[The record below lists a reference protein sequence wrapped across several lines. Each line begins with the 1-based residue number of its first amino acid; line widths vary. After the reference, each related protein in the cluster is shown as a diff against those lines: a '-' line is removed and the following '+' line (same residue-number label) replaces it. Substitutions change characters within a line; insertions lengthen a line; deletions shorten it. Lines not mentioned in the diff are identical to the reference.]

1 MPAGILTNEI
11 NAETEIQLLI
21 EEEKYFK
28 SLDTLLYFLLI
39 KSYCFAFSRR

>member
-1 MPAGILTNEI
+1 MPIPTGILTNEI

-28 SLDTLLYFLLI
+28 SLHTLSHFLLI
-39 KSYCFAFSRR
+39 K